1 METASNFVWYLF
13 GIILAVDL
21 ALSVSRSAFLDL
33 GLIYRERTLQ
43 RIPLVGEWLSRE
55 GFPRASDRLLMTLQ
69 IAKQISL
76 IVLVWVLY
84 SGLSRFGPSFR
95 LPVALAL
102 TLGFEIGIDQGVSRA
117 LAALHPRRA
126 FHYTA
131 PVLFPVYLFL
141 FPLTGLV
148 LALLSRFQSSSPVE
162 TGDPVEEVPE
172 KIVQEYIAAGQRE
185 GILEKEE
192 GLLVRSIVEFG
203 DTLVREVM
211 TPRTRMVAIEKK
223 AGAKDLRQ
231 LVSRTPHSRFPV
243 CNGTIDR
250 IEGIIHIKDL
260 LARWDEIGN
269 NGNVTMLMRP
279 ASFVPETKKVA
290 ELLKDFQRE
299 RNHMSIVID
308 EFGGTTGLVTIE
320 DLLEEIVGE
329 IRDEHERMEDFFQ
342 QEAPGV
348 YLIRGIAAIEKLN
361 NLFHVSLDG
370 DDFESVGGMV
380 SAVLGHIPARGE
392 ILHHMGLR
400 FEIVDA
406 DRKRIHQVRVRRI
419 SGSGNGPEK

>member
-1 METASNFVWYLF
+1 
-13 GIILAVDL
+13 
-21 ALSVSRSAFLDL
+21 
-33 GLIYRERTLQ
+33 
-43 RIPLVGEWLSRE
+43 
-55 GFPRASDRLLMTLQ
+55 
-69 IAKQISL
+69 
-76 IVLVWVLY
+76 
-84 SGLSRFGPSFR
+84 
-95 LPVALAL
+95 
-102 TLGFEIGIDQGVSRA
+102 
-117 LAALHPRRA
+117 
-126 FHYTA
+126 
-131 PVLFPVYLFL
+131 
-141 FPLTGLV
+141 
-148 LALLSRFQSSSPVE
+148 
-162 TGDPVEEVPE
+162 
-172 KIVQEYIAAGQRE
+172 
-185 GILEKEE
+185 
-192 GLLVRSIVEFG
+192 
-203 DTLVREVM
+203 
-211 TPRTRMVAIEKK
+211 
-223 AGAKDLRQ
+223 
-231 LVSRTPHSRFPV
+231 
-243 CNGTIDR
+243 
-250 IEGIIHIKDL
+250 
-260 LARWDEIGN
+260 
-269 NGNVTMLMRP
+269 
-279 ASFVPETKKVA
+279 VA

-400 FEIVDA
+400 FEIVEA